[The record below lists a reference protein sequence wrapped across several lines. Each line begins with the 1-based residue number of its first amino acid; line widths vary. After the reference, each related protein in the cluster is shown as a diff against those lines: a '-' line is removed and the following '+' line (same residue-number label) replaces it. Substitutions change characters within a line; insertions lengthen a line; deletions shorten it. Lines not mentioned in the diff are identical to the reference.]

1 LYEAARFKL
10 LDLDRGDTLSRL
22 SRSSPA
28 ALSRNRF
35 ETFDMNHPKSRTIIR
50 FLALAIKVAAAQ
62 SSRLA
67 VFGGRGMSF
76 NICSGTLGCRLA
88 VLIAAILHSRC
99 GCPKIG
105 TGAHG
110 EAAVSELTPAQASE
124 KCHKHLV
131 AGLRLIRPAERV
143 GAIAKAL
150 QELEA
155 RQKTTSGV

>member
-1 LYEAARFKL
+1 MNALQGAASVGGLFHFRRTDIEAR
-10 LDLDRGDTLSRL
+10 
-22 SRSSPA
+22 
-28 ALSRNRF
+28 
-35 ETFDMNHPKSRTIIR
+35 
-50 FLALAIKVAAAQ
+50 AQ

-67 VFGGRGMSF
+67 EFGGRGMSF
-76 NICSGTLGCRLA
+76 NICRGTLGCRLA

-99 GCPKIG
+99 GCPKVG

-155 RQKTTSGV
+155 REKRRPASDAGPRFLDS